1 MSLLLDLLEG
11 PKDGEI
17 VENAKFFSL
26 YNLEKKL
33 ITLVHLTSDH
43 KVHIIYNQRISSQF
57 C

>member
-43 KVHIIYNQRISSQF
+43 KVHIIYNQ
-57 C
+57 